1 MRLITSA
8 DEELFLTASVAGK
21 LGRTRPLVERLQ
33 ERYDAAPHEPEAAFE
48 YALALTAALP
58 SITSDFEVHAAFGT
72 IVEMLG
78 GVVDAA
84 PDHWLARYCRA
95 RLRALVPTS
104 YSVFTIYTE
113 SELSKAAV
121 DIGDLVLRQS
131 RQRWMPY
138 FASTHLLA
146 AFIQR
151 MADESGTTVD
161 PPLPVADLLDAVTG
175 RPHHPVAFPA
185 LGAMLCEPFVALHDL
200 WDGPRRAR
208 LGEVMAALFPGQPAV
223 ERALA
228 GDPLVGT

>member
-1 MRLITSA
+1 VRLITSA

-72 IVEMLG
+72 IVEILG

-121 DIGDLVLRQS
+121 DVGDLVRRQS
-131 RQRWMPY
+131 GQPWVSY

-151 MADESGTTVD
+151 MADESGTAVD
-161 PPLPVADLLDAVTG
+161 LPMPAAELVGAVTG
-175 RPHHPVAFPA
+175 RPHRPVAFPA
-185 LGAMLCEPFVALHDL
+185 LGAMLCEPFVALYDL
-200 WDGPRRAR
+200 WDGPQRAR

-228 GDPLVGT
+228 GEPLART